1 MLLKYI
7 HKAAIFLTVAAICR
21 TLNALAAGLTGTND
35 GWEPLFDGQHLD
47 NWYIVI
53 NDSKSDDA
61 NHLVQVEDGAIHMYK
76 DSPAASSQPAGYLVT
91 KKEYSNYR
99 LKLQYRWGVKRFVPR
114 LNSQR
119 DAGLMF
125 HVVGKDGVWPRC
137 VECQI
142 QENDVG
148 DVFAIHT
155 RVTALVDPKTTN
167 IVVTVITN
175 SADSMKTNEE
185 VQPVFLDLADGGIR
199 FLRGGGSS
207 DYQRVIR
214 NPMNEHEG
222 WNTVEIV
229 VNGDEATYIV
239 NGKVNNRVTKIEQKV
254 GNEWVPLK
262 QGKIGLQLEY
272 AEVYY
277 RNIEIKKLT
286 E

>member
-1 MLLKYI
+1 MFLRYL
-7 HKAAIFLTVAAICR
+7 HRAAIFLTVAAICR
-21 TLNALAAGLTGTND
+21 TLNALAAGPTGTDD

-53 NDSKSDDA
+53 SDSKSDDA

-76 DSPAASSQPAGYLVT
+76 DSPAASPQPAGYLVT

-99 LKLQYRWGVKRFVPR
+99 LRLQYRWGVKRFVPR
-114 LNSQR
+114 LNSPR

-155 RVTALVDPKTTN
+155 RVTSLVDPKTTN
-167 IVVTVITN
+167 IVVNVTTN
-175 SADSMKTNEE
+175 NAGSVETNQV
-185 VQPVFLDLADGGIR
+185 VQPVFLDLAHGGIR
-199 FLRGGGSS
+199 LLRGGGSS

-229 VNGDEATYIV
+229 VRGDEATYII
-239 NGKVNNRVTKIEQKV
+239 NGKVNNQVTKIEQMV

-272 AEVYY
+272 AEVDY
-277 RNIEIKKLT
+277 RNIEIQKLT

>member
-1 MLLKYI
+1 
-7 HKAAIFLTVAAICR
+7 
-21 TLNALAAGLTGTND
+21 
-35 GWEPLFDGQHLD
+35 
-47 NWYIVI
+47 
-53 NDSKSDDA
+53 
-61 NHLVQVEDGAIHMYK
+61 
-76 DSPAASSQPAGYLVT
+76 
-91 KKEYSNYR
+91 
-99 LKLQYRWGVKRFVPR
+99 
-114 LNSQR
+114 
-119 DAGLMF
+119 MF

-167 IVVTVITN
+167 FVVNVTTN
-175 SADSMKTNEE
+175 NAGGMETNEV

-199 FLRGGGSS
+199 FLRGGGPS

-229 VNGDEATYIV
+229 VKGDEATYIV
-239 NGKVNNRVTKIEQKV
+239 NGKVNNRVTKIEQMV
-254 GNEWVPLK
+254 GNEWVSLK

-277 RNIEIKKLT
+277 RNIEIQKLT